1 MENGL
6 NELTKKDM
14 IAKYKLNYHY
24 CKICGETKMP
34 GYAKYGEEKTCADCT
49 MCKTCSFAVATN
61 STAED
66 GECTCGQNRNTGKW
80 YKDE

>member
-24 CKICGETKMP
+24 CKICGETKIN
-34 GYAKYGEEKTCADCT
+34 GHAEYGKEKICEDCK
-49 MCKTCSFAVATN
+49 MCEHCSFVTRINCCAVK
-61 STAED
+61 
-66 GECTCGQNRNTGKW
+66 GECTCGQERNC
-80 YKDE
+80 EE